1 MSAPRVVWLNGP
13 FGAGKTTTARLLT
26 GARGDRV
33 LLDPELVGGFLVHH
47 LGPVDDFQDLR
58 AWRTLVA
65 DVVVALA
72 GETSAVLVC
81 PMSLLREAYAREI
94 WQRVDAAG
102 VAQRHVV
109 LDASRAV
116 LERRIEEDADEPSAR
131 RWRLDHLTAWESA
144 RPWVVAA
151 ADLVVDTDRR
161 TVTEV
166 RDLVEA
172 LLADG
177 RPGVG

>member
-13 FGAGKTTTARLLT
+13 FGVGKTTTARLLT
-26 GARGDRV
+26 GARADRL

-81 PMSLLREAYAREI
+81 PMSLLRETYAREI
-94 WQRVDAAG
+94 WDRVAAAG
-102 VAQRHVV
+102 VEQRHVV
-109 LDASRAV
+109 LDASRPV
-116 LERRIEEDADEPSAR
+116 LERRIARDADEPSAR
-131 RWRLDHLTAWESA
+131 RWRLEHVDPWDSA
-144 RPWVVAA
+144 RSWAA
-151 ADLVVDTDRR
+151 ASADLVVDTDRR
-161 TVTEV
+161 AAVEV
-166 RDLVEA
+166 RDLVEP
-172 LLADG
+172 LLRGDRAG
-177 RPGVG
+177 AG

>member
-58 AWRTLVA
+58 AWRTL
-65 DVVVALA
+65 
-72 GETSAVLVC
+72 
-81 PMSLLREAYAREI
+81 
-94 WQRVDAAG
+94 
-102 VAQRHVV
+102 
-109 LDASRAV
+109 
-116 LERRIEEDADEPSAR
+116 
-131 RWRLDHLTAWESA
+131 
-144 RPWVVAA
+144 AA